1 MQEFPLKSQM
11 EPSEYG
17 DPVSAITRE
26 HVDRQ
31 LPEGWDVNKVHKK
44 KRQSD
49 EAPTLVNVVEL
60 RCSSCSSIANRSFH
74 DFCTCMYCMIFD

>member
-1 MQEFPLKSQM
+1 MQEFPLTSQM
-11 EPSEYG
+11 DPSEYG

-44 KRQSD
+44 KRQN
-49 EAPTLVNVVEL
+49 LMQL
-60 RCSSCSSIANRSFH
+60 QL
-74 DFCTCMYCMIFD
+74 